1 MLRIGAYACPS
12 DEQVYLVL
20 MGMRNPMNSWDK
32 SDSEIARDGFHNDY
46 FDLGEEDRKCSV
58 RLVRA
63 GEEHRKHLRMLPM
76 IVDISAPLYW
86 WKQFD
91 KYQIGVVTNSCS
103 TMHKMFALPF
113 SKHMFAME
121 NLNDPEAID
130 ILNKTIDYLNWLRSL
145 YIHWDETATKYVAFP
160 TRESVFQAAVQ
171 VMPESYIQTRTV
183 SMNYEVMYK
192 IYHQRSG
199 HKLGE
204 WKQMCDWIEN
214 APYFREL
221 TGIVKED

>member
-1 MLRIGAYACPS
+1 MLEIGRYAEPS
-12 DEQVYLVL
+12 EWQVYMVL
-20 MGMRNPMNSWDK
+20 MGMRNPYNSWDL
-32 SDSEIARDGFHNDY
+32 SDSEIAEDY
-46 FDLGEEDRKCSV
+46 FNLGDEDRKCSI

-103 TMHKMFALPF
+103 TMHKMFAMPF
-113 SKHMFAME
+113 CKEMFAME
-121 NLNDPEAID
+121 HLNDPEAVD
-130 ILNKTIDYLNWLRSL
+130 ILEKTISYLNWLRSI
-145 YIHWDETATKYVAFP
+145 YKHWEAHNTIKYAAFP
-160 TRESVFQAAVQ
+160 TKESVFETAVQ
-171 VMPESYIQTRTV
+171 VMPDSYIQTRTV

>member
-32 SDSEIARDGFHNDY
+32 SDSEIAEDY

-103 TMHKMFALPF
+103 TMHKMFAMPF
-113 SKHMFAME
+113 RKEMFAME
-121 NLNDPEAID
+121 NLEDPEAID

-160 TRESVFQAAVQ
+160 TRESVFQAAVR